1 MNNSENVNTITIGRK
16 FNGVRLWLLRKFV
29 IWEEEIR
36 NVFQSESIALEMPM
50 FFWVQPF
57 L

>member
-1 MNNSENVNTITIGRK
+1 MKNFENINTITIGRK
-16 FNGVRLWLLRKFV
+16 FNGVRLHLLRKFV